1 MSLGFLWP
9 LILASESAGTSG
21 AQGDSLGGAVILA
34 TPAEQ
39 FAETVLLYTVELG
52 IVALGVSIV
61 VCLWR
66 ILRGPTLADRGLASD
81 VIALQVVGLAILLT
95 IRLKML
101 VFFDAVL
108 IVAILGFASTIAFAQ
123 FIGRRRAV

>member
-1 MSLGFLWP
+1 M
-9 LILASESAGTSG
+9 
-21 AQGDSLGGAVILA
+21 GDGVTAIVQ
-34 TPAEQ
+34 TPAERL
-39 FAETVLLYTVELG
+39 AETILVHTVELG
-52 IVALGVSIV
+52 IVALGISIV
-61 VCLWR
+61 VCLYR

>member
-1 MSLGFLWP
+1 MVTLA
-9 LILASESAGTSG
+9 ASEPPSG
-21 AQGDSLGGAVILA
+21 AGHEADAGVVAPVA
-34 TPAEQ
+34 PTNAEQ
-39 FAETVLLYTVELG
+39 LAESVLQHTVELG

-61 VCLWR
+61 VCLYR